1 MTRTTHHS
9 IQAFQIRHNVF
20 ATLAFIL
27 ALSVGLAG
35 LTQSAQAKGNPRY
48 ASIVMDADTGQILSQ
63 SNADKKLHPA
73 SLTKAMTLLMAFEA
87 IERGEISL
95 RSRMRI
101 SRHATTMIPSKLDL
115 PAGST
120 IKVEDA
126 IYALVTKSANDVAV
140 AMAEKLGGSE
150 RKFAQLM
157 TRRAHEIGMDQT
169 TFRNASGLHDPRQ
182 ISTARDMSKLARVM
196 ISRYPKYYAY
206 FSTKN
211 FTYAGKTYRNHNRL
225 MDTYKGMDGMKTG
238 YIQASGFNLVA
249 SAVRNNRRIIGVV
262 FGGRTSKSRNRHMA
276 QLLDRGFSKLSS
288 VRVAKAR
295 VPLPPRKPGIL
306 VALQSLN
313 DMNPTA
319 GGPEG
324 GQGTKWAQ
332 LNPALQSNLFSR
344 MIGEGDSDPSVSK
357 RIETGLIAIAA
368 HKGEKIPE
376 KYMQIASLNKDSG
389 VENNIQPTA
398 NKAVPYRRP
407 QVNKLPSDEPWAIQV
422 GAFTS
427 RAKTDRMISKSL
439 KSLPRR
445 LATVNPII
453 APLNTDTGWLFRGR
467 LSGYTRTQA
476 FEACS
481 YLKDCL
487 PVPPR

>member
-1 MTRTTHHS
+1 MTRMTYLC
-9 IQAFQIRHNVF
+9 IQSLEIKHKILLSLTF
-20 ATLAFIL
+20 ALIFSVAMMALA
-27 ALSVGLAG
+27 
-35 LTQSAQAKGNPRY
+35 QSGYAKSNPRY

-87 IERGEISL
+87 LERGELSL
-95 RSRMRI
+95 KSRVRI
-101 SRHATTMIPSKLDL
+101 SRHATKMIPSKLDL
-115 PAGST
+115 PEGST
-120 IKVEDA
+120 IRVEDA

-140 AMAEKLGGSE
+140 ALAEKLGGSE
-150 RKFAQLM
+150 RNFAKMM
-157 TRRAHEIGMDQT
+157 TQRAHEIGMDQT

-182 ISTARDMSKLARVM
+182 ISTARDMAKLARMM

-206 FSTKN
+206 FSTKK

-276 QLLDRGFSKLSS
+276 QLLDRGFSKLGN
-288 VRVAKAR
+288 VRIAKAR

-313 DMNPTA
+313 DMNPSA
-319 GGPEG
+319 GGPG
-324 GQGTKWAQ
+324 GQQNTKWAQ
-332 LNPALQSNLFSR
+332 LNPTLQTNMFSR
-344 MIGEGDSDPSVSK
+344 MIGEGDSDPAVSK

-368 HKGEKIPE
+368 HKGEAIPE
-376 KYMQIASLNKDSG
+376 KYMQIASLNRDKESQKKIIP
-389 VENNIQPTA
+389 VASKE
-398 NKAVPYRRP
+398 VPYRRP
-407 QVNKLPSDEPWAIQV
+407 QVNKLPTNEPWSIQV

-427 RAKTDRMISKSL
+427 RDKTDRMISNAL
-439 KSLPRR
+439 KALPAR
-445 LATVNPII
+445 LSGANPLI
-453 APLNTDTGWLFRGR
+453 APLNTEAGWLFRGR